1 MPSRVQESVAMTQE
15 MFYPLSIDISSVEFQ
30 QRLGHL
36 IARYLSVCKFVRDFS
51 ILILSVADIL

>member
-1 MPSRVQESVAMTQE
+1 MTQE

-36 IARYLSVCKFVRDFS
+36 IARYLSVCKFVRNFS
-51 ILILSVADIL
+51 ALILSVADDL